1 MPPQAI
7 SNPAVDSI
15 DAVLNFVDSDYVY
28 YLHDS
33 KGGIHYGSTLAEH
46 NANKRKYLD

>member
-1 MPPQAI
+1 MLPQPI

-15 DAVLNFVDSDYVY
+15 DAVINPNDTNYFY

-33 KGGIHYGSTLAEH
+33 KGGIHYGSTVAEH
-46 NANKRKYLD
+46 NDNKRNYLD